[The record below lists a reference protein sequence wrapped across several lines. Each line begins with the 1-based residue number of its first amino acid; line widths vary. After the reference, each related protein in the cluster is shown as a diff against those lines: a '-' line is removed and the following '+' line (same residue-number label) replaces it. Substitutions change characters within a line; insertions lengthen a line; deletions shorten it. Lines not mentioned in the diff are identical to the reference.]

1 MTCVGKIFNASHER
15 AYCSLSERNSEH
27 PGVAERFA
35 AQKVQSGAMEN
46 DQARQALKSSW
57 QCDFIKY
64 NM

>member
-1 MTCVGKIFNASHER
+1 MMICVGKIFNASHER

-46 DQARQALKSSW
+46 DQARQALKSS
-57 QCDFIKY
+57 
-64 NM
+64 